1 MMGRARAEPSII
13 LFLSSR
19 VPRAEL
25 GWDLMSHTE
34 SKDTGSII
42 DSLEDDFSELKKFF
56 AYRQKELITS
66 FSSKTN
72 KYTS

>member
-34 SKDTGSII
+34 SKDTGSQMAPPP
-42 DSLEDDFSELKKFF
+42 LPWQL
-56 AYRQKELITS
+56 
-66 FSSKTN
+66 
-72 KYTS
+72 

>member
-1 MMGRARAEPSII
+1 MRSEFKEERNNLWIVV
-13 LFLSSR
+13 FLKGP
-19 VPRAEL
+19 V
-25 GWDLMSHTE
+25 
-34 SKDTGSII
+34 I

-72 KYTS
+72 RYTS